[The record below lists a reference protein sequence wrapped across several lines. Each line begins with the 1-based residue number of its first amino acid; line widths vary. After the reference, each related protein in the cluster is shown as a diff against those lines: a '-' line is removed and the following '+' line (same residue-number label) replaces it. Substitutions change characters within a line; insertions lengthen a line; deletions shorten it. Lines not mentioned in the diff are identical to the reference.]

1 MASKGEPITEQG
13 LAEIRAR
20 DQGLT
25 DDWLSQPTEDRRK
38 LLAEVDRLK
47 AERDALLALDTPW
60 PLHEV
65 LSRLVLAADHL
76 ADDHACDAHG
86 YEGLYEAVAAARR
99 FLVKLPGVAPSAA
112 TVKDITPQYPGS
124 E

>member
-47 AERDALLALDTPW
+47 AELDE
-60 PLHEV
+60 LRAGMDRMAE
-65 LSRLVLAADHL
+65 
-76 ADDHACDAHG
+76 
-86 YEGLYEAVAAARR
+86 
-99 FLVKLPGVAPSAA
+99 AA
-112 TVKDITPQYPGS
+112 TNAMNALETFELKHFGTPPSQPPKDSDESP
-124 E
+124 